1 MNVLDRVSV
10 SFIMPWDL
18 VHECGAI
25 RVVASDERWDT
36 RVRKTVASCHREAIT
51 VSFNYEQLFD
61 TPATVG
67 RMAAAVLQS
76 IGVSDTDIPA
86 PSSIEYTNSLN
97 PFRN

>member
-10 SFIMPWDL
+10 SFVMPWDL

-25 RVVASDERWDT
+25 RALSDDERWDT
-36 RVRKTVASCHREAIT
+36 HVRKTVALCHREAIT
-51 VSFNYEQLFD
+51 VSFNYEELFNSL
-61 TPATVG
+61 TVVEEMAATV
-67 RMAAAVLQS
+67 LES

>member
-10 SFIMPWDL
+10 SFVMPWDL

-25 RVVASDERWDT
+25 RVVSSDERWDT
-36 RVRKTVASCHREAIT
+36 HVRKTVALCHREAIT
-51 VSFNYEQLFD
+51 VSFNREDWFS
-61 TPATVG
+61 TPADAA
-67 RMAAAVLQS
+67 RMASAVLQS
-76 IGVSDTDIPA
+76 VGVSDTDIPA